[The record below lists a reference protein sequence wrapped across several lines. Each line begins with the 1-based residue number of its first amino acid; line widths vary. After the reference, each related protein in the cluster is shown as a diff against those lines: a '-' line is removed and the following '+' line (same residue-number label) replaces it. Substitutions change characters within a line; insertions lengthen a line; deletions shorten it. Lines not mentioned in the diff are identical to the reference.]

1 VAVREGLLL
10 LLEERPRHGYELR
23 SEFEARTASL
33 WRLNS
38 GQVYTT
44 LERLERDGLVV
55 SEPDDE
61 DPSGRRRTYQ
71 LTDAG
76 RKEVAAWYE
85 APTAEGD
92 PPRDD
97 LVMKVLLAAHRE
109 LTGALAVVDRHRHDL
124 LGRLQELRRHQRAA
138 PDGLPGRLVTDVL
151 AVRLE
156 ADLRW
161 LDLTEER
168 LRAAAADRQS
178 SDARRETP

>member
-1 VAVREGLLL
+1 MAVREGLLL

-55 SEPDDE
+55 SEPDGE

-71 LTDAG
+71 LTDSG
-76 RKEVAAWYE
+76 RKELASWFE
-85 APTAEGD
+85 APSTEGD

-97 LVMKVLLAAHRE
+97 LVMKVLLAAHGE
-109 LTGALAVVDRHRHDL
+109 LASAVAVVDFHRHHL
-124 LGRLQELRRHQRAA
+124 LSRLQELRRRQRAEA
-138 PDGLPGRLVTDVL
+138 DGLAGRLVADVL

-168 LRAAAADRQS
+168 LRAASVDRQKPEPRRGS
-178 SDARRETP
+178 S

>member
-1 VAVREGLLL
+1 VAVREGLLV

-23 SEFEARTASL
+23 NEFEARTASL
-33 WRLNS
+33 WPLNS

-55 SEPDDE
+55 SEPDVE
-61 DPSGRRRTYQ
+61 DPSGRRRAYQ

-76 RKEVAAWYE
+76 RNEVAAWFGT
-85 APTAEGD
+85 PTTDDA

-97 LVMKVLLAAHRE
+97 VVMKVLLAAQRGIA
-109 LTGALAVVDRHRHDL
+109 GAVAVVDLHRHHL
-124 LGRLQELRRHQRAA
+124 LGRLQALRRRQRSTA
-138 PDGLPGRLVTDVL
+138 DGLAGQLVADVL

-168 LRAAAADRQS
+168 LRAADVDRRPS
-178 SDARRETP
+178 PTRRQP